1 MLLFKQCWE
10 VNSQVL
16 TFLEVGFGRNL
27 VQGLRAYAWRA
38 VPSLLQIALW
48 VPSFALWP
56 QPFPNP
62 NFVLIW
68 CGAQIFRG
76 LPWIQFE
83 IFNQHPPT
91 ENPVSRQPSKLIFM
105 LSERLNN
112 YFQKKEKHLV
122 IYFSWIWSCIETFEN
137 FFVLFEIFYF
147 RYLAFQSQPSSN
159 NIWTQMY
166 HLIIDLWR
174 HPRDRQSPIFFLA
187 A

>member
-1 MLLFKQCWE
+1 MTTTTVTTTITTTCECKLLHEFLLFCSWCC
-10 VNSQVL
+10 V
-16 TFLEVGFGRNL
+16 FLRD
-27 VQGLRAYAWRA
+27 
-38 VPSLLQIALW
+38 
-48 VPSFALWP
+48 
-56 QPFPNP
+56 NP

-122 IYFSWIWSCIETFEN
+122 IYFSWFWSCIETFEN

-159 NIWTQMY
+159 NIWTQKY